1 MAELSLISTSSSG
14 NESGRF
20 SSNGRGLQIQ
30 HDLEEDSAPIVRLYS
45 HPQGIDDEITDDVVA
60 EDYAPDPRDY
70 YSHFYR
76 ESERLSTFHDW
87 PPWAHVTMEELAQNG
102 FMYLHVSDRVQCVFC
117 RACLASF
124 EPGDVVANEHR
135 KYCPECPFAFG
146 YECGNIPIPSA
157 SRIQQTA
164 RQTTL
169 KEIDS
174 RRPTAAGNFAFLSP
188 PFSSFRTT
196 SVSTRTA
203 NPIALPQSHSVTA
216 LSSVDPN
223 QGAAAVI
230 TEPKYRDWADEHTRL
245 RSYRG
250 WPAQLRQTPRDL
262 AAAGLL
268 YMGQGDRCK
277 CYWCGGELYDWDP
290 EDLPWV
296 EHAKW
301 FQQCGFVRQQMGEQF
316 VINVKNGV
324 TTNVESPS
332 NQEFLRRPHVL
343 ASLNDYRY
351 TREQVLE
358 ALHTYGVLNLVTAQD
373 IRKYVEELTRK
384 RQVALMHAGLT
395 ENVTY
400 ANLRQ
405 SSHLVKGS
413 DSSFAVSA
421 GGQQVAQPSDEA
433 GASNG
438 QLCIEDLAMEGV
450 EESNTD
456 SINYRRLQ
464 NLSLNAHSSSLSSA
478 SIPSDVDDVLKEN
491 EKLKEQRVCKV
502 CMDREVCVTFLP
514 CRHLATCE
522 ECGESISTCPIC
534 RSDVESKVKVYWA

>member
-20 SSNGRGLQIQ
+20 SSNGRDLQIH
-30 HDLEEDSAPIVRLYS
+30 HDLEEDSAPI
-45 HPQGIDDEITDDVVA
+45 GIDDEIADDVVA

-76 ESERLSTFHDW
+76 ER
-87 PPWAHVTMEELAQNG
+87 
-102 FMYLHVSDRVQCVFC
+102 
-117 RACLASF
+117 
-124 EPGDVVANEHR
+124 
-135 KYCPECPFAFG
+135 
-146 YECGNIPIPSA
+146 
-157 SRIQQTA
+157 
-164 RQTTL
+164 
-169 KEIDS
+169 
-174 RRPTAAGNFAFLSP
+174 
-188 PFSSFRTT
+188 
-196 SVSTRTA
+196 
-203 NPIALPQSHSVTA
+203 
-216 LSSVDPN
+216 
-223 QGAAAVI
+223 AAAVI

-324 TTNVESPS
+324 TTNIESPS

-343 ASLNDYRY
+343 AALNDYRY

-384 RQVALMHAGLT
+384 RQVALMHAGLSD
-395 ENVTY
+395 NVTY

-450 EESNTD
+450 EESNSD

-522 ECGESISTCPIC
+522 ECAESISTCPIC
-534 RSDVESKVKVYWA
+534 RSDVESKVKIYWA